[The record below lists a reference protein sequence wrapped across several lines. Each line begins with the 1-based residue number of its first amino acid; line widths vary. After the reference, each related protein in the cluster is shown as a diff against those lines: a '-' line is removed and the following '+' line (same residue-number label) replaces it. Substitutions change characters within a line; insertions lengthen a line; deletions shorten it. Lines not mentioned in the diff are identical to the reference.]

1 MRAYL
6 PERDA
11 KDVKV
16 TVDDGRILKI
26 EAEAE
31 ETISE
36 ENGAMVMKRES
47 SYSQHLTLPGPVD
60 AEQLKVDRKDGRLGI
75 TVPKRTD
82 G

>member
-1 MRAYL
+1 M
-6 PERDA
+6 
-11 KDVKV
+11 KV

-31 ETISE
+31 ETTGE
-36 ENGAMVMKRES
+36 ESGAMVMKRKS

-60 AEQLKVDRKDGRLGI
+60 AEQLKVDRKDGMLVI